1 MNLTSEEREDVV
13 IALNMRC
20 NYIETGDISLGAA
33 DVAERLKSRDTLF
46 KERYEVKAL
55 SLDQMKLIIRMKELI
70 QKLYAQ

>member
-1 MNLTSEEREDVV
+1 VNLTSEEREDIV

-70 QKLYAQ
+70 MKLYA

>member
-1 MNLTSEEREDVV
+1 MNLTSEEREDIV

-70 QKLYAQ
+70 MKLYA

>member
-1 MNLTSEEREDVV
+1 MNLTTEEREDVV

>member
-70 QKLYAQ
+70 QKLYNT